1 MELKHI
7 IRCQVTGIQPYG
19 VFVSCDQQKG
29 LIHISELSDF
39 FVSSIEDIIKVND
52 FVDCFVIEN
61 DGHHLKLSL
70 KKAYVIPPKIQHQ
83 VKIITGFLSLE
94 RALPHFIEKAKKLKE
109 TRHDSIK

>member
-1 MELKHI
+1 MELESI

-19 VFVSCDQQKG
+19 VFVSCNQQKG

-39 FVSSIEDIIKVND
+39 FVSNIEDMIKIND
-52 FVDCFVIEN
+52 WINCCVIGN
-61 DGHHLKLSL
+61 DGNHLKLSL
-70 KKAYVIPPKIQHQ
+70 KKAYIIPQKILNQ

-109 TRHDSIK
+109 TKHDSIK

>member
-1 MELKHI
+1 MELERI

-19 VFVSCDQQKG
+19 VFVSCEQQKG

-39 FVSSIEDIIKVND
+39 FVSSIEDMIKID
-52 FVDCFVIEN
+52 DWIDCFVIGI

-70 KKAYVIPPKIQHQ
+70 KKAYMIPQKIQHQ
-83 VKIITGFLSLE
+83 VKIIIGFLSLE